1 MKCLTLS
8 DTFRLMADNV
18 IAPTLMNFSNL
29 SYLKD
34 DFKLRLLIDICTMF
48 DGQPVT
54 YVTILNLKKKKTK
67 SLSYRKKAYYF
78 NYSYSL
84 HITYFSYI

>member
-1 MKCLTLS
+1 
-8 DTFRLMADNV
+8 MADNV
-18 IAPTLMNFSNL
+18 IAPILGNFANL

-54 YVTILNLKKKKTK
+54 YVTILNLEKKENKKFELQK
-67 SLSYRKKAYYF
+67 EGLLF
-78 NYSYSL
+78 
-84 HITYFSYI
+84 